1 MPQIN
6 LNFNPDRFFL
16 ILFLIAISIGSVWLT
31 FEYFPQYSYFGA
43 AVAKVGISITLF
55 YLIDAYLL
63 SEIETIEELKNGN
76 IAYAL
81 VILAYAI
88 IVGLALSTA

>member
-1 MPQIN
+1 MPAVEI
-6 LNFNPDRFFL
+6 NFNPNR
-16 ILFLIAISIGSVWLT
+16 LFLMLLLALLAVAAVHYT

-43 AVAKVGISITLF
+43 AVAKVSISVILF
-55 YLIDAYLL
+55 WVIDTYLL
-63 SEIETIEELKNGN
+63 PEIDTVTEIKNGN

-88 IVGLALSTA
+88 IVAAAISTA